1 MSWAPTIL
9 ALVPL
14 RLTRQETIE
23 LTARHLNP
31 GLARLMA
38 FAGMGVEARAEGC
51 WIWDDEGNRL
61 LDCLGGYGVF
71 SLGHRA
77 PAVAEAVREQL
88 GEMALGSKAM
98 FSEPA
103 ARLAARLAE
112 LAPGAVE
119 CAFFCNSG
127 AEAVEAALK
136 FARAATGRS
145 GFVSARGGYHGK
157 TLGALSVTHKAKFQ
171 DSFRPLLEGC
181 EAVPFGSIEALEAA
195 IGPEIAAFIVEPIQ
209 GEGGIHAAPAGY
221 LEAARRICSE
231 RGALLICDEVQT
243 GLGRTGPFFASPV
256 EPDLICLG
264 KALGGGIMPLGACL
278 GTAEIW
284 EKVFGENPVAHTS
297 TFGASP
303 LACAAGL
310 AAVEGCLEA
319 APNGERVG
327 AVLLA
332 NLQEIAA
339 ASPLLREA
347 RGRGMM
353 IGVEFAADDLAELV
367 IAQMVPRGL
376 LAAYTLNNP
385 RVMRFEPPLI
395 LSLEE
400 AEFAAR
406 TFEESVR
413 AVEAVLADLGISAGG

>member
-1 MSWAPTIL
+1 
-9 ALVPL
+9 VPL
-14 RLTRQETIE
+14 RLSREETIH

-31 GLARLMA
+31 SLARLMA

-51 WIWDDEGNRL
+51 WIWDDEGHRL

-71 SLGHRA
+71 SLGHRSPEVVA
-77 PAVAEAVREQL
+77 AVQEQL

-119 CAFFCNSG
+119 CAFFCSSG
-127 AEAVEAALK
+127 AEAVEASLK
-136 FARAATGRS
+136 FARSATGRS
-145 GFVSARGGYHGK
+145 GFVSALGGYHGK
-157 TLGALSVTHKAKFQ
+157 TIGALSVTPKPKFQ
-171 DSFRPLLEGC
+171 DPFRPLLEGC
-181 EAVPFGSIEALEAA
+181 EAVPFGSDEALEGA
-195 IGPEIAAFIVEPIQ
+195 IGPETAAFIVEPVQ
-209 GEGGIHAAPAGY
+209 GEGGIHAAPPGY
-221 LEAARRICSE
+221 LEAARRICTE

-256 EPDLICLG
+256 EPDLICMG
-264 KALGGGIMPLGACL
+264 KALGGGVMPLGACL

-284 EKVFGENPVAHTS
+284 ERVFGENPVAHTS

-310 AAVEGCLEA
+310 AAVEGCLAA
-319 APNGERVG
+319 APNGERIG
-327 AVLLA
+327 AILLA
-332 NLQEIAA
+332 GLQRVAEE
-339 ASPLLREA
+339 SPLLREA

-353 IGVEFAADDLAELV
+353 IGVEFAADDLAELA

-395 LSLEE
+395 LSEPE
-400 AEFAAR
+400 AGFAVQA
-406 TFEESVR
+406 FEESVK
-413 AVEAVLADLGISAGG
+413 AVEAILDDLGLSGEG